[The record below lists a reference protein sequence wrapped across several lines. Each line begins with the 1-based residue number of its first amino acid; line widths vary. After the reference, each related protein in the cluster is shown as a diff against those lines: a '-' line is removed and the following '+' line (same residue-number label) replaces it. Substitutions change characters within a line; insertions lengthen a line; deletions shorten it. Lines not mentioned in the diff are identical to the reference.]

1 MDPFEDDSM
10 NMEDIALS
18 DDDNDADDDLPGQ
31 QLRKFVNFS
40 NVFKLLL
47 FKKNLISFSFYRV
60 TKLFSMVKSLD
71 L

>member
-40 NVFKLLL
+40 INSVA
-47 FKKNLISFSFYRV
+47 
-60 TKLFSMVKSLD
+60 
-71 L
+71 